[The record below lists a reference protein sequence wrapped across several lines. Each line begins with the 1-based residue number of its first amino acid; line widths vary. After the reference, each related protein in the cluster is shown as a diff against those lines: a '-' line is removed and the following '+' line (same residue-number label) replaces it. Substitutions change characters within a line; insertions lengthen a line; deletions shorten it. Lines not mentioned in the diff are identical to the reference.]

1 MGRRS
6 EMRGKVSG
14 FTFKMKDGKLQG
26 VKGRRAIDMND
37 PFNFSKMEDG
47 ITLDELKETYAKWM
61 DISGK
66 GDRK

>member
-1 MGRRS
+1 MGRRR
-6 EMRGKVSG
+6 EWTSG

-26 VKGRRAIDMND
+26 VKGRRAVAVDMKD

-66 GDRK
+66 RDRW